1 MKKYLRAALFLVS
14 AIALMSVTALAADGG
29 GIYNVQLVEGYKD
42 TVTVTPQTTE
52 GTATASPVTVDN
64 TTYNDFYE
72 GAVKVEVTYSRV
84 TSGKYY
90 LVLALNDGTA
100 VPTASNIVYIDQD
113 TGKAE
118 FTVYPS
124 SLESGKTYGIYLSS
138 NDGTLSSLTKVASFQ
153 YYMPYTL
160 GDINDDGKFTAT
172 DALFTLQMAV
182 GKGTWTDNQRLAAN
196 VNKDAKITAT
206 DSLYILQRAVG
217 RIDSFEGL
225 Q

>member
-29 GIYNVQLVEGYKD
+29 GIYNVQKSGS
-42 TVTVTPQTTE
+42 VTVEVAPQTAD
-52 GTATASPVTVDN
+52 GTSVTAGSVTVDN

-72 GAVKVEVTYSRV
+72 GAVKGEVTYSSV

-153 YYMPYTL
+153 YYMPYKL
-160 GDINDDGKFTAT
+160 GDVNDDGSIRVD
-172 DALFTLQMAV
+172 DALLLLNYVAQNTTL
-182 GKGTWTDNQRLAAN
+182 TSNQLAAAE
-196 VNKDAKITAT
+196 VTGDGIVRVDDALKILNLIAGNIS
-206 DSLYILQRAVG
+206 SL
-217 RIDSFEGL
+217 E
-225 Q
+225 

>member
-1 MKKYLRAALFLVS
+1 MKKYWKVALFLVS

-29 GIYNVQLVEGYKD
+29 GIYNVQKSGS
-42 TVTVTPQTTE
+42 VTVEVAPQTAD
-52 GTATASPVTVDN
+52 GTSVTAGSVTVDN

-72 GAVKVEVTYSRV
+72 GAVKVEVTYSSV
-84 TSGKYY
+84 NTGNYY
-90 LVLALNDGTA
+90 LVLALNEETA
-100 VPTASNIVYIDQD
+100 IPTADNIVYIDQD

-160 GDINDDGKFTAT
+160 GDVDDNGTIDT
-172 DALFTLQMAV
+172 VDAMYTLQMAV
-182 GKGTWTDNQRLAAN
+182 NLYPDKW
-196 VNKDAKITAT
+196 TAT
-206 DSLYILQRAVG
+206 QWKAADVNVDNAVDTIDAMKVLQKAVQL
-217 RIDSFEGL
+217 IDSFS
-225 Q
+225 

>member
-1 MKKYLRAALFLVS
+1 MKKYWKVALFLVS

-29 GIYNVQLVEGYKD
+29 GIYNVQKSGS
-42 TVTVTPQTTE
+42 VTVEVAPQTAD
-52 GTATASPVTVDN
+52 GTSVTAGSVTVDN

-72 GAVKVEVTYSRV
+72 GAVKVEVTYSSV
-84 TSGKYY
+84 NTGNYY
-90 LVLALNDGTA
+90 LVLALNEETA
-100 VPTASNIVYIDQD
+100 IPTADNIVYIDQD

-138 NDGTLSSLTKVASFQ
+138 NDGTLSRLTKLTKVASFQ

-172 DALFTLQMAV
+172 DALFTLQ
-182 GKGTWTDNQRLAAN
+182 
-196 VNKDAKITAT
+196 
-206 DSLYILQRAVG
+206 ILTNNP
-217 RIDSFEGL
+217 
-225 Q
+225 

>member
-29 GIYNVQLVEGYKD
+29 GIYNVQKSGS
-42 TVTVTPQTTE
+42 VTVEVAPQTAD
-52 GTATASPVTVDN
+52 GTSVTAGSVTVDN
-64 TTYNDFYE
+64 TTYHDFYE
-72 GAVKVEVTYSRV
+72 GAVKVEVTYSSV

-153 YYMPYTL
+153 YYMPYKL
-160 GDINDDGKFTAT
+160 GDVNDDGSIRVD
-172 DALFTLQMAV
+172 DALLLLNYVAQNTTL
-182 GKGTWTDNQRLAAN
+182 TSNQLAAAE
-196 VNKDAKITAT
+196 VTGDGIVRVDDALKILNLIAGNI
-206 DSLYILQRAVG
+206 SYL
-217 RIDSFEGL
+217 E
-225 Q
+225 

>member
-29 GIYNVQLVEGYKD
+29 GIYNVRVVEGYKD

-52 GTATASPVTVDN
+52 GTATASSVTVDN
-64 TTYNDFYE
+64 TTYHDFYE
-72 GAVKVEVTYSRV
+72 GAVKVEVTYSSV

-153 YYMPYTL
+153 YYMPYKL
-160 GDINDDGKFTAT
+160 GDVNDDGSIRVD
-172 DALFTLQMAV
+172 DALLLLNYVAQNTTL
-182 GKGTWTDNQRLAAN
+182 TSNQLAAAE
-196 VNKDAKITAT
+196 VTGDGIVRVDDALKILNLIAGNIS
-206 DSLYILQRAVG
+206 SL
-217 RIDSFEGL
+217 E
-225 Q
+225 

>member
-29 GIYNVQLVEGYKD
+29 GIYNVQKSGS
-42 TVTVTPQTTE
+42 VTVEVAPQTAD
-52 GTATASPVTVDN
+52 GTSVTAGSVTVDN
-64 TTYNDFYE
+64 TTYHDFYE
-72 GAVKVEVTYSRV
+72 GAVKVEVTYSSV

-153 YYMPYTL
+153 YYMPYKL
-160 GDINDDGKFTAT
+160 GDVNDDGSIRVD
-172 DALFTLQMAV
+172 DALLLLNYVAQNTTL
-182 GKGTWTDNQRLAAN
+182 TSNQLAAAE
-196 VNKDAKITAT
+196 VTGDGIVRVDDALKILNLIAGNIS
-206 DSLYILQRAVG
+206 SL
-217 RIDSFEGL
+217 E
-225 Q
+225 

>member
-1 MKKYLRAALFLVS
+1 MKKYWKVALFLVS

-29 GIYNVQLVEGYKD
+29 GIYNVQKSGS
-42 TVTVTPQTTE
+42 VTVEVAPQTAD
-52 GTATASPVTVDN
+52 GTSVTAGSVTVDN
-64 TTYNDFYE
+64 TTYHDFYE
-72 GAVKVEVTYSRV
+72 GAVKVEVTYSSV

-124 SLESGKTYGIYLSS
+124 SLESGKTYDIYLSS
-138 NDGTLSSLTKVASFQ
+138 NDSTLTSLTKVASFQ

-160 GDINDDGKFTAT
+160 GDVNDDGSIRVD
-172 DALFTLQMAV
+172 DALLLLNYVAQNTTL
-182 GKGTWTDNQRLAAN
+182 TSNQLAAAE
-196 VNKDAKITAT
+196 VTGDGIVRVDDALKILNLIAGNIS
-206 DSLYILQRAVG
+206 SL
-217 RIDSFEGL
+217 E
-225 Q
+225 

>member
-1 MKKYLRAALFLVS
+1 MKKYWKVALFLVS

-29 GIYNVQLVEGYKD
+29 GIYNVQKSGS
-42 TVTVTPQTTE
+42 VTVEVAPQTAD
-52 GTATASPVTVDN
+52 GTSVTAGSVTVDN
-64 TTYNDFYE
+64 TTYHDFYE
-72 GAVKVEVTYSRV
+72 GAVKVEVTYSSV

-153 YYMPYTL
+153 YYMPYKL
-160 GDINDDGKFTAT
+160 GDVNDDGSIRVD
-172 DALFTLQMAV
+172 DALLLLNYVAQNTTL
-182 GKGTWTDNQRLAAN
+182 TSNQLAAAE
-196 VNKDAKITAT
+196 VTGDGIVRVDDALKILNLIAGNIS
-206 DSLYILQRAVG
+206 SL
-217 RIDSFEGL
+217 E
-225 Q
+225 

>member
-29 GIYNVQLVEGYKD
+29 GIYNVQKSGS
-42 TVTVTPQTTE
+42 VTVEVAPQTAD
-52 GTATASPVTVDN
+52 GTSVTAGSVTVDN
-64 TTYNDFYE
+64 TTYDDFYE
-72 GAVKVEVTYSRV
+72 GAVKVEVTYSSV

-138 NDGTLSSLTKVASFQ
+138 NDSTLTSLTKVASFQ
-153 YYMPYTL
+153 YYMPYKL
-160 GDINDDGKFTAT
+160 GDVNDDGSIRVD
-172 DALFTLQMAV
+172 DALLLLNYVAQNTTL
-182 GKGTWTDNQRLAAN
+182 TSNQLAAAE
-196 VNKDAKITAT
+196 VTGDGIVRVDDALKILNLIAGNIS
-206 DSLYILQRAVG
+206 SL
-217 RIDSFEGL
+217 E
-225 Q
+225 

>member
-29 GIYNVQLVEGYKD
+29 GIYNVQKSGS
-42 TVTVTPQTTE
+42 VTVEVAPQTAD
-52 GTATASPVTVDN
+52 GTSVTAGSVTVDN

-72 GAVKVEVTYSRV
+72 GAVKVEVTYSSV

-153 YYMPYTL
+153 YYMPYKL
-160 GDINDDGKFTAT
+160 GDVNDDGSIRVD
-172 DALFTLQMAV
+172 DALLLLNYVAQNTTL
-182 GKGTWTDNQRLAAN
+182 TSNQLAAAE
-196 VNKDAKITAT
+196 VTGDGIVRVDDALKILNLIAGNIS
-206 DSLYILQRAVG
+206 SL
-217 RIDSFEGL
+217 E
-225 Q
+225 

>member
-1 MKKYLRAALFLVS
+1 MRAALFLVS

-29 GIYNVQLVEGYKD
+29 GIYNVQVVEGYKD

-52 GTATASPVTVDN
+52 GTATASSVTVDN

-72 GAVKVEVTYSRV
+72 GAVKVGVAYSNV
-84 TSGKYY
+84 NTGNYY
-90 LVLALNDGTA
+90 LVLALNEETA
-100 VPTASNIVYIDQD
+100 IPTADNIVYIDQD

-138 NDGTLSSLTKVASFQ
+138 NDSTLTSLTKVASFQ

-160 GDINDDGKFTAT
+160 GDVDEDGAIRVT
-172 DALFTLQMAV
+172 DAVKVLEKVVEKTTFTSNQM
-182 GKGTWTDNQRLAAN
+182 LAAD
-196 VNKDAKITAT
+196 VNKDGAVRVNDAALILDYVVEKIT
-206 DSLYILQRAVG
+206 
-217 RIDSFEGL
+217 SFD
-225 Q
+225 

>member
-1 MKKYLRAALFLVS
+1 MKKYWKVALFLVS

-29 GIYNVQLVEGYKD
+29 GIYNVQKSGS
-42 TVTVTPQTTE
+42 VTVEVAPQTAD
-52 GTATASPVTVDN
+52 GTSVTAGSVTVDN

-72 GAVKVEVTYSRV
+72 GAVKVEVTYSSV

-153 YYMPYTL
+153 YYMPYKL
-160 GDINDDGKFTAT
+160 GDVNDDGSIRVD
-172 DALFTLQMAV
+172 DALLLLNYVAQNTTL
-182 GKGTWTDNQRLAAN
+182 TSNQLAAAE
-196 VNKDAKITAT
+196 VTGDGIVRVDDALKILNLIAGNIS
-206 DSLYILQRAVG
+206 SL
-217 RIDSFEGL
+217 E
-225 Q
+225 